1 MPVPQKPGNLDP
13 RAASLLEWMGAQP
26 WAGRIVLGGAFA
38 LKHYLDYRTTHDCD
52 AWWDRAAKRDERRGI
67 LAEIRDALTRLNPGT
82 EILAENWGD
91 VDSLKII
98 EGGRAVFSFQIADR
112 AVQMEPYVASGWG
125 GVRIETLPDNL
136 GSKMCALV
144 ERGAPRDFGDIY
156 EAAQRLGWTPAD
168 LWDLWQR
175 KNPGRSVVD
184 AAALVR
190 IHLEGISARRP
201 LASIAVPGDRERAA
215 LVRAWFF
222 DQLLTHGRRD

>member
-1 MPVPQKPGNLDP
+1 MPVPQKPADLDP

-52 AWWDRAAKRDERRGI
+52 AWWDRGATREERQRI
-67 LAEIRDALTRLNPGT
+67 VAEIRSALSRLNPAA
-82 EILAENWGD
+82 EIRGEKWGD
-91 VDSLKII
+91 VDSLKVV

-112 AVQMEPYVASGWG
+112 SVQMEPYIESGWG
-125 GVRIETLPDNL
+125 GVRIETLRDNL

-156 EAAQRLGWTPAD
+156 EAAHRLGWTPED
-168 LWDLWQR
+168 LWALWCG
-175 KNPGRSVVD
+175 KNPDRSTAD
-184 AAALVR
+184 AAGLVR
-190 IHLEGISARRP
+190 IHLEGIIARRP
-201 LASIAVPGDRERAA
+201 LASLADSGERDHAS

-222 DQLLTHGRRD
+222 EQFLTHA

>member
-1 MPVPQKPGNLDP
+1 
-13 RAASLLEWMGAQP
+13 MGAQP
-26 WAGRIVLGGAFA
+26 WAARIVLGGAFA

-52 AWWDRAAKRDERRGI
+52 AWWDRAATRDERRTIVAAIGEA
-67 LAEIRDALTRLNPGT
+67 LARLNPAA

-112 AVQMEPYVASGWG
+112 AVQMEPYIESGWG
-125 GVRIETLPDNL
+125 GVRIETLRDNL

-144 ERGAPRDFGDIY
+144 ERGAPRDFRDIH
-156 EAAQRLGWTPAD
+156 EAAQRLGWTVAE
-168 LWDLWQR
+168 LWDLWRR
-175 KNPGRSVVD
+175 KNPDRSVTD
-184 AAALVR
+184 AASLVR

-201 LASIAVPGDRERAA
+201 LASIADSGDRERAV

-222 DQLLTHGRRD
+222 DHFLSHAGRD

>member
-1 MPVPQKPGNLDP
+1 
-13 RAASLLEWMGAQP
+13 MGAQP
-26 WAGRIVLGGAFA
+26 WAARIVLGGAFA

-52 AWWDRAAKRDERRGI
+52 AWWDRSATRDERRSI
-67 LAEIRDALTRLNPGT
+67 LAEIRSALARLNSAA

-112 AVQMEPYVASGWG
+112 AVQMEPYIESGWG
-125 GVRIETLPDNL
+125 GVRIETLRDNL

-144 ERGAPRDFGDIY
+144 ERGAPRDFRDIH
-156 EAAQRLGWTPAD
+156 EAAQRLGWTPAE

-175 KNPGRSVVD
+175 KNPDRSAAD
-184 AAALVR
+184 ATSLVR

-201 LASIAVPGDRERAA
+201 LASIADASDRDRAA

-222 DQLLTHGRRD
+222 DHFLKNAGRD